1 MPKVGDKEFPYTEEG
16 MAAAQ
21 AEAEATG
28 LPIEE
33 DDMASQLPQ
42 EEIESEEPAAE
53 EMMEEPQEGSLPS
66 EEIISE
72 VYNVVFGDVFNPG
85 DENSE
90 EQMEMLKSIL
100 SADPKLSQMLSSGEM
115 TISDFAVNLYRM
127 MDDKRAALEAPK
139 K

>member
-53 EMMEEPQEGSLPS
+53 EMVEEPQEGSLPS

-72 VYNVVFGDVFNPG
+72 VYNVVFGDAFNPG

>member
-53 EMMEEPQEGSLPS
+53 EMIEEPQEGSLPS

-72 VYNVVFGDVFNPG
+72 VYNVVFGDAFNPG

>member
-72 VYNVVFGDVFNPG
+72 VYSVVFGDAFNPG

>member
-72 VYNVVFGDVFNPG
+72 VYNVVFGDAFNPG

>member
-1 MPKVGDKEFPYTEEG
+1 

-72 VYNVVFGDVFNPG
+72 VYSVVFGDAFNPG

>member
-53 EMMEEPQEGSLPS
+53 EMVEEPQEGSLPS

-72 VYNVVFGDVFNPG
+72 VYNVVFGDAFNPG

-127 MDDKRAALEAPK
+127 MDDKRAALESPK